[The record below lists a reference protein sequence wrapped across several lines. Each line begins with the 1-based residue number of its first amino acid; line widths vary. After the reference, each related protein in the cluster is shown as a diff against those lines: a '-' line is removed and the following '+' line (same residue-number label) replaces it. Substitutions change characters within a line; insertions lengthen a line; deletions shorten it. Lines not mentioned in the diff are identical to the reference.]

1 MRALAGGFIRPR
13 RDARADRRARRRAV
27 PSFNVDL
34 AQTSV
39 SGLSSGAFMAGQFHV
54 AFSAT
59 VIGAGI
65 VAGGPYGCAEGQLAT
80 ALNRCMQTHGGP
92 PDAAHLLRARRGACA
107 GGRDR
112 SARGPRGRSGLRVL
126 GHRGPHRHPG
136 RGRSDRGVLSRAGV
150 AEADIAYVADLAAGH
165 AFVTESHGSAC
176 PTTASPYINDCDYD
190 QAGALLAHIYGEL
203 NPPSAEPA
211 GSIIAFDQSA
221 FLADPTAHG
230 LDPTGHV
237 YVPPSCAQG
246 ATCRVHIAFH
256 GCQQTDALIG
266 DRFRTE
272 TGYDRWADTNDL
284 IVLYPQAHRDVP
296 EPERL
301 LGLVGLRRR
310 PARDQERPPDGRGAR
325 HARPAAGIDPF
336 CEAHATSNLEHW
348 QAGRAEVCNF
358 WLLCAAGSGDPIGYL
373 FGAATLYERP
383 QGTSAPR
390 AAPPLS
396 TRLQTPR
403 LSFAARRAHLT
414 PPPPVALGN
423 PRLTVPRTRLCYMAA
438 KPSDGN

>member
-1 MRALAGGFIRPR
+1 MRALARGFIVLVATL
-13 RDARADRRARRRAV
+13 ARTGALAAEL

-92 PDAAHLLRARRGACA
+92 PDPAHLLQRAEKFAQEGAIDPLA
-107 GGRDR
+107 GLAGDRVYIFSGREDPTVVPAVVEQVAAFYR
-112 SARGPRGRSGLRVL
+112 A
-126 GHRGPHRHPG
+126 
-136 RGRSDRGVLSRAGV
+136 AGV
-150 AEADIAYVADLAAGH
+150 AEADIAFVGEFAAGH
-165 AFVTESHGSAC
+165 AFVTENHGTAC

-190 QAGALLAHIYGEL
+190 QAGALLTHIYGEL
-203 NPPSAEPA
+203 NPPADEPGGA
-211 GSIIAFDQSA
+211 MIAFDQSA

-230 LDPTGHV
+230 LDGTGHV
-237 YVPPSCAQG
+237 YVPSSCAQG

-284 IVLYPQAHRDVP
+284 IVLYPQAHRTFLNPNACWDWWGYDDDRYATRNGRQMAAVRAMLD
-296 EPERL
+296 RL
-301 LGLVGLRRR
+301 
-310 PARDQERPPDGRGAR
+310 
-325 HARPAAGIDPF
+325 AGIDPF
-336 CEAHATSNLEHW
+336 CAAHATSNLDHW

-358 WLLCAAGSGDPIGYL
+358 WLLCAAGSGDPIGYP

-383 QGTSAPR
+383 QGYFGTQGCASP
-390 AAPPLS
+390 
-396 TRLQTPR
+396 
-403 LSFAARRAHLT
+403 
-414 PPPPVALGN
+414 
-423 PRLTVPRTRLCYMAA
+423 
-438 KPSDGN
+438 